1 MIEFIDQ
8 GESDLLLRSSDLRLT
23 ERAESPTVKA
33 FALHPGSVPT
43 DIAQE
48 SGLIEQ
54 GMEMP
59 DPAELPAYTMLYLS
73 SGKADWLSGRYVEST
88 WDLGQVEREWKE
100 KILTKD
106 LLVNKL
112 DVVA

>member
-1 MIEFIDQ
+1 MN
-8 GESDLLLRSSDLRLT
+8 ST
-23 ERAESPTVKA
+23 AESPNVKA
-33 FALHPGSVPT
+33 FALHPGSIPT
-43 DIAQE
+43 DVAKQ

-59 DPAELPAYTMLYLS
+59 DPPELPAATMLYLS

-88 WDLGQVEREWKE
+88 WDLGQVEREWKD
-100 KILTKD
+100 KILAKD
-106 LLVNKL
+106 LLINKL

>member
-1 MIEFIDQ
+1 M
-8 GESDLLLRSSDLRLT
+8 
-23 ERAESPTVKA
+23 KA
-33 FALHPGSVPT
+33 YALHPGSVKT
-43 DIAQE
+43 EIAQE

-59 DPAELPAYTMLYLS
+59 DPAELPASTMLYLA

-88 WDLGQVEREWKE
+88 WDLGQVESEWKDQ
-100 KILTKD
+100 ILAKD
-106 LLVNKL
+106 LLINKL

>member
-1 MIEFIDQ
+1 MPAIVRDTQLI
-8 GESDLLLRSSDLRLT
+8 SD
-23 ERAESPTVKA
+23 AENPTVKA
-33 FALHPGSVPT
+33 YALHPGLVKST
-43 DIAQE
+43 EIAQE

-59 DPAELPAYTMLYLS
+59 DPAELPASTMLYLA

-88 WDLGQVEREWKE
+88 WDLSQVESEWKD
-100 KILTKD
+100 KILAKD
-106 LLVNKL
+106 LLINKL